1 MNSASKDRRRPRGEH
16 RTSAANRQK
25 ILEATLQVAQQYG
38 YQGTTIPR
46 VSLVAQLPTGS
57 VYWHFESKDMLF
69 ASLLE
74 QGQEWLDAFHC
85 KRRPLP
91 GETTRQ
97 HIERIYCSAPDSEA
111 LITQDFWRL
120 GVILSVDQSVREQAA
135 RQRFLDLRAAVVEE
149 YTSWYRQTLPAE
161 LQDRCPDRAL
171 QLGKFTLIC
180 ADGNLIMNVSGG
192 SLPGYLRMAG
202 ISLIA
207 LAEAP
212 DDILPGERSGFE

>member
-1 MNSASKDRRRPRGEH
+1 MDAETKKRERARGEH

-25 ILEATLQVAQQYG
+25 ILEATLQVAQEYG

-46 VSLVAQLPTGS
+46 VSLKAQLPTGS

-74 QGQEWLDAFHC
+74 QGREWLDAFHR

-97 HIERIYCSAPDSEA
+97 HLERIYCQAPDSEA
-111 LITQDFWRL
+111 LATEDFWRL
-120 GVILSVDQSVREQAA
+120 GVILSVDQSVREQVS
-135 RQRFLDLRAAVVEE
+135 RQRFLDLRAAVLEE

-161 LQDRCPDRAL
+161 VQQRCPNRAAK
-171 QLGKFTLIC
+171 LGKFTQIC
-180 ADGNLIMNVSGG
+180 TDGNLMMNASGAN
-192 SLPGYLRMAG
+192 LPGYLRMAG
-202 ISLIA
+202 LSLIS

-212 DDILPGERSGFE
+212 PGAF

>member
-1 MNSASKDRRRPRGEH
+1 MNLANTDRRRPRGEH
-16 RTSAANRQK
+16 RTTAANRQK
-25 ILEATLQVAQQYG
+25 ILEATLQVAQEYG

-57 VYWHFESKDMLF
+57 VYWHFESKDILF

-74 QGQEWLDAFHC
+74 QGQEWLDAFHR

-91 GETTRQ
+91 GESTRQ
-97 HIERIYCSAPDSEA
+97 HLERIYCNAPDSEA

-120 GVILSVDQSVREQAA
+120 GVILSVDQSVREQVA
-135 RQRFLDLRAAVVEE
+135 RQRFLDLRAAVIEE

-161 LQDRCPDRAL
+161 LQERCPDRA
-171 QLGKFTLIC
+171 QKLGKFTLIC
-180 ADGNLIMNVSGG
+180 ADGNLIMNVAGG
-192 SLPGYLRMAG
+192 NLSGYLRMAG
-202 ISLIA
+202 ISLIG

-212 DDILPGERSGFE
+212 VGAY

>member
-1 MNSASKDRRRPRGEH
+1 MNAETKKRDRPRGEH

-25 ILEATLQVAQQYG
+25 ILEATLQVAQEYG

-46 VSLVAQLPTGS
+46 VSRQAQLPSGS
-57 VYWHFESKDMLF
+57 VYWHFESKDILF
-69 ASLLE
+69 ASLME
-74 QGQEWLDAFHC
+74 QSQEWLAGFHR

-97 HIERIYCSAPDSEA
+97 HLERIYCNAPDSEA

-120 GVILSVDQSVREQAA
+120 GVILSVDQSVREQVS
-135 RQRFLDLRAAVVEE
+135 RQRFLDLRKAVVEE
-149 YTSWYRQTLPAE
+149 YTYWYRQTLPAE
-161 LQDRCPDRAL
+161 LQERCPDRAYK
-171 QLGKFTLIC
+171 LGKFTLIC
-180 ADGNLIMNVSGG
+180 ADGNLIMNASGD

-202 ISLIA
+202 ISLIS

-212 DDILPGERSGFE
+212 PDAL

>member
-1 MNSASKDRRRPRGEH
+1 MNLAKNERRRPRGEH
-16 RTSAANRQK
+16 RTTAANRQK
-25 ILEATLQVAQQYG
+25 ILEATLQVAQEYG

-57 VYWHFESKDMLF
+57 VYWHFESKDILF

-74 QGQEWLDAFHC
+74 QGQEWLEAIHI

-91 GETTRQ
+91 GESTRQ
-97 HIERIYCSAPDSEA
+97 HLERIFCNAPDSEA

-135 RQRFLDLRAAVVEE
+135 RQRYLDLRAATIEE

-161 LQDRCPDRAL
+161 LQERCPDRA
-171 QLGKFTLIC
+171 QKLGKFTLIC

-192 SLPGYLRMAG
+192 NLPGYLKMAG
-202 ISLIA
+202 LSLIN

-212 DDILPGERSGFE
+212 ADAF

>member
-1 MNSASKDRRRPRGEH
+1 MTPATNKRSRPRGEH
-16 RTSAANRQK
+16 RTTAANRQK
-25 ILEATLQVAQQYG
+25 ILEATLQVAQEYG

-57 VYWHFESKDMLF
+57 VYWHFESKDILF

-74 QGQEWLDAFHC
+74 QGQEWLDAFHR
-85 KRRPLP
+85 KRRPAP

-97 HIERIYCSAPDSEA
+97 HIERIYCEAPDSEA

-161 LQDRCPDRAL
+161 LQQRCPDRAEK
-171 QLGKFTLIC
+171 LGKFTLIC
-180 ADGNLIMNVSGG
+180 ADGNLIMNVAGG
-192 SLPGYLRMAG
+192 NLPGYLRMAG
-202 ISLIA
+202 MSLIG

-212 DDILPGERSGFE
+212 AGAF

>member
-1 MNSASKDRRRPRGEH
+1 MDAKTIKRERARGEH

-25 ILEATLQVAQQYG
+25 ILEATLQVAQEYG

-46 VSLVAQLPTGS
+46 VSLKAQLPTGS

-74 QGQEWLDAFHC
+74 QGKEWLDAFHR

-97 HIERIYCSAPDSEA
+97 HLERIYCQAPDSEA
-111 LITQDFWRL
+111 LATQDFWRL
-120 GVILSVDQSVREQAA
+120 GVILSVDQSVREQVS
-135 RQRFLDLRAAVVEE
+135 RQRFLDLREAVLEE

-161 LQDRCPDRAL
+161 VQQNCPNRAAK
-171 QLGKFTLIC
+171 LGKFTQIC
-180 ADGNLIMNVSGG
+180 TDGNLMMNASGAN
-192 SLPGYLRMAG
+192 LPGYLRMAG
-202 ISLIA
+202 LSLIA

-212 DDILPGERSGFE
+212 AGAF